1 MERIEEILKRKERQS
16 HNQYSQRMKMTNPCK
31 QKQDKQVIENE
42 NVITKRKLSTEWLED
57 KLKKITPKTETKQ
70 KY

>member
-1 MERIEEILKRKERQS
+1 MTKSQS
-16 HNQYSQRMKMTNPCK
+16 VFTENEGKITNPCK